1 MESVHALTALGRARV
16 GRGVRSGVS
25 RRVGHG
31 PAGQQG
37 AHDPSE
43 ELGHRSAPTHDNG
56 TRGDRLGV
64 PLMVLSR
71 IRKMNEPLTA
81 PRAARASAGEQA
93 WIDGR
98 ATGSA
103 RFSGTR

>member
-1 MESVHALTALGRARV
+1 
-16 GRGVRSGVS
+16 
-25 RRVGHG
+25 
-31 PAGQQG
+31 
-37 AHDPSE
+37 
-43 ELGHRSAPTHDNG
+43 
-56 TRGDRLGV
+56 
-64 PLMVLSR
+64 MVLSR